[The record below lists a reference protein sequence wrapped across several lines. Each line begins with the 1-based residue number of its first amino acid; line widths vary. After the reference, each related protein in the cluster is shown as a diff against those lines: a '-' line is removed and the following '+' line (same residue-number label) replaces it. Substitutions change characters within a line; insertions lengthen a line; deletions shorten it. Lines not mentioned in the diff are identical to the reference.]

1 MKSFHKLATTVIM
14 LMLFTS
20 TEVVALTHPKVPYT
34 ASNAIG
40 SRDNQVGADR
50 KNIVD
55 GVTVNVDAQD
65 SHGHKFPRNS
75 AGDPHPTPSLC
86 PHGVCQIISGT
97 ASATL
102 TNTPTPSPS
111 PSPYNY

>member
-1 MKSFHKLATTVIM
+1 MKSLHKLATTMIM

-20 TEVVALTHPKVPYT
+20 TEVVALTRPRVPYT

-50 KNIVD
+50 KSIVVD
-55 GVTVNVDAQD
+55 GFTANFDAQD

-75 AGDPHPTPSLC
+75 AGDPT
-86 PHGVCQIISGT
+86 
-97 ASATL
+97 
-102 TNTPTPSPS
+102 TNPIVR
-111 PSPYNY
+111 